1 MGSPVLA
8 LHIAAGIAGLIS
20 GAAAMTFR
28 KGGDRHR
35 MYGNVFVI
43 SMLCLGASAAYLS
56 VKTGDFG
63 NLVGGVFTIYMVG
76 TAWSTARRRDGGGT
90 LLDWAGLIAI
100 LLGGAA
106 LLFLSIR
113 GVRAHH
119 VTPPTIAGFFLAAIA
134 FLCAAGDLRMIRGGL
149 VGSQRISRHL
159 WRMCF
164 ALFVA
169 SGSFFLGRI
178 RIFPQAIRELYIP
191 WILAFL
197 PLLLM
202 IFWLLRIR
210 GKKAYETK
218 AGRHQPAAVSR
229 DTKQTFA

>member
-35 MYGNVFVI
+35 VYGNVFVV
-43 SMLCLGASAAYLS
+43 SMLVLGASAVYLS

-76 TAWSTARRRDGGGT
+76 TAWSTARRREGGGT
-90 LLDWAGLIAI
+90 PLDWAGFIAI

-106 LLFLSIR
+106 LLFLSLR

-119 VTPPTIAGFFLAAIA
+119 VTPPTIAGFFLAAVA
-134 FLCAAGDLRMIRGGL
+134 FLCAAGDMRMIRGG
-149 VGSQRISRHL
+149 VSGSQRVARHL

-178 RIFPQAIRELYIP
+178 RIFPHLIRELYIP
-191 WILAFL
+191 FLLAFL

-202 IFWLLRIR
+202 VFWLVRSR
-210 GKKAYETK
+210 TTRRY
-218 AGRHQPAAVSR
+218 RMQAAVQAR
-229 DTKQTFA
+229 

>member
-35 MYGNVFVI
+35 VYGNVFVV
-43 SMLCLGASAAYLS
+43 SMLCLGVSAAYLS
-56 VKTGDFG
+56 IKTGDFG

-76 TAWSTARRRDGGGT
+76 TAWSTARRPTNAGGT
-90 LLDWAGLIAI
+90 ALDWIGFFAVV
-100 LLGGAA
+100 LGGAA
-106 LLFLSIR
+106 LLFLSLR
-113 GVRAHH
+113 AVRAHH
-119 VTPPTIAGFFLAAIA
+119 VTSPTIAGFFLAAIA
-134 FLCAAGDLRMIRGGL
+134 FLCAAGDMRMIRGGL
-149 VGSQRISRHL
+149 SGSQRIARHL

-178 RIFPQAIRELYIP
+178 RIFPHAIRELYIP
-191 WILAFL
+191 WMLAFL

-202 IFWLLRIR
+202 IFWLVRVRTMNRI
-210 GKKAYETK
+210 KVKSAI
-218 AGRHQPAAVSR
+218 QAA
-229 DTKQTFA
+229 

>member
-8 LHIAAGIAGLIS
+8 LHIAAGIAGLIA

-35 MYGNVFVI
+35 AYGNVFVV
-43 SMLCLGASAAYLS
+43 SMLVLGASAAYLS

-76 TAWSTARRRDGGGT
+76 TAWSTARRRDGGET
-90 LLDWAGLIAI
+90 LLDWVGCIAI

-134 FLCAAGDLRMIRGGL
+134 FLCAAGDMRMIRGGL
-149 VGSQRISRHL
+149 TGSQRIARHL

-164 ALFVA
+164 AFFVA
-169 SGSFFLGRI
+169 TGSFFLGRI
-178 RIFPQAIRELYIP
+178 RIFPHAIRELYIP
-191 WILAFL
+191 WVLAFL

-202 IFWLLRIR
+202 IFWLLRVR
-210 GKKAYETK
+210 LANRYKA
-218 AGRHQPAAVSR
+218 RMAVPVH
-229 DTKQTFA
+229 

>member
-35 MYGNVFVI
+35 MYGNVFVV
-43 SMLCLGASAAYLS
+43 SMLVLGASAVYLS

-76 TAWSTARRRDGGGT
+76 TAWSTARRREGGGT
-90 LLDWAGLIAI
+90 LLDWTGFIAI

-106 LLFLSIR
+106 LLFLSIQ

-134 FLCAAGDLRMIRGGL
+134 LLCAVGDVRMIRGGL
-149 VGSQRISRHL
+149 SGRQRIARHL

-178 RIFPQAIRELYIP
+178 RIFPHAVRELYIP
-191 WILAFL
+191 WVLAFL
-197 PLLLM
+197 PLFLM
-202 IFWLLRIR
+202 IFWLVRVRLANQCKSAS
-210 GKKAYETK
+210 GSPGSLT
-218 AGRHQPAAVSR
+218 PACAA
-229 DTKQTFA
+229 Q